1 MKVGN
6 VYYSKQK
13 NSAWLVWH
21 EITAI
26 EGNIVTL
33 SHYGKDT
40 DAFESKFTKKEIFY
54 SLRKGILIPA

>member
-1 MKVGN
+1 MKVGQ

-13 NSAWLVWH
+13 NSEWMVWH

-26 EGNIVTL
+26 EGTIVTL

-40 DAFESKFTKKEIFY
+40 DAFESNFTKKEISY
-54 SLRKGILIPA
+54 CTKKGILIPA